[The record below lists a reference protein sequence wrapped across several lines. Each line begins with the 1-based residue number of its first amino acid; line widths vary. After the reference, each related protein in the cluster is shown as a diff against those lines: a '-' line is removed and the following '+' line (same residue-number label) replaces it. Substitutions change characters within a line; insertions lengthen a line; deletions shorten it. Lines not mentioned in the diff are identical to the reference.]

1 MLSRFTK
8 WSQWLTFT
16 AWYLHSAPVVLK
28 PWIQISW
35 AAQNSGRIQQLQIN
49 LSILASCLVSW
60 MWTYKISVQECNRTF
75 WGPVCGWGP
84 PTHSQKRTQI
94 CREFAFASCDIQSCI
109 LFFRRCSRLRTKS
122 MTVHTDSIILG
133 EKRFSHSPPQKKPL
147 YFQRRK
153 SLTCWISARHTQ
165 LLKPQETSISPVPVQ
180 ASIPRP
186 GRKPHYPQRDLLSN
200 YTVSS
205 HWVPSP

>member
-133 EKRFSHSPPQKKPL
+133 EKRFSHSPPPKKTPVFPEKEKPNLLNFCQTHTTLKATRNL
-147 YFQRRK
+147 YFPSSSA
-153 SLTCWISARHTQ
+153 SL
-165 LLKPQETSISPVPVQ
+165 
-180 ASIPRP
+180 
-186 GRKPHYPQRDLLSN
+186 YPQTWEEAPLS
-200 YTVSS
+200 TKR
-205 HWVPSP
+205 PTF